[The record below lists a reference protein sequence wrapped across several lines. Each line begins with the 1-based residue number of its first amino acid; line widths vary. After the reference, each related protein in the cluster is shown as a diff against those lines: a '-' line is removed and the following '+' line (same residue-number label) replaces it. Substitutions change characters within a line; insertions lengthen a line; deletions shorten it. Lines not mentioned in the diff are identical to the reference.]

1 MSEMASVVA
10 SLHYLALGIG
20 LGSVF
25 VRARSFNRLAKGETV
40 LATVL
45 TADNFWGIA
54 ALLWIV
60 SGLARAF
67 AGLEK
72 GTGFYLASPLFHLKM
87 GLFLL
92 IFLLELMPMIAL
104 IKWRIKPAEHFDS
117 AKARLFARISDL
129 ETLLIILIVFV
140 AGAMA
145 RGVGLK

>member
-1 MSEMASVVA
+1 MSGMSSVVA

-25 VRARSFNRLAKGETV
+25 VRARAFNRLSKGESV
-40 LATVL
+40 MATVL

-72 GTGFYLASPLFHLKM
+72 GTSFYLASPLFHLKL

-117 AKARLFARISDL
+117 AKARLFARFSDM

-145 RGVGLK
+145 RGIGLK